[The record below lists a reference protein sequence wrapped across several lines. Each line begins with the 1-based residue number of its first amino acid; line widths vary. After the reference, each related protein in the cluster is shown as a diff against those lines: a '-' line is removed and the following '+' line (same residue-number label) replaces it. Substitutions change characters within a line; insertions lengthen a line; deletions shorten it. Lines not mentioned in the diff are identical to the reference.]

1 MKAVQSTSANEGDS
15 AELLFQ
21 FDQIVAGYADTTV
34 LRGVSGSLQRGQV
47 LAVLGRNGVGKTTL
61 LRALSGFL
69 PLMQGRIAYAGRDL
83 AHVPPYER
91 LATGIAYSPQEDTVF
106 TELSVGENLRLH
118 LSTSSLERYQK
129 YFEAFPR
136 LRERLA
142 QRAGSLSGGERK
154 LLAFTRTLALNAPL
168 SLIDEPTEGV
178 QPENIDRM
186 ARLIQARRAEGA
198 AFVVVEQNL
207 SFVFDVADHI
217 LLLDHGEMVLAGRS
231 SDFTRGD
238 LEEKLAV

>member
-21 FDQIVAGYADTTV
+21 FDKIVAGYADTTV

-69 PLMQGRIAYAGRDL
+69 PLMQGRISYEGRDL
-83 AHVPPYER
+83 ASVPAYER